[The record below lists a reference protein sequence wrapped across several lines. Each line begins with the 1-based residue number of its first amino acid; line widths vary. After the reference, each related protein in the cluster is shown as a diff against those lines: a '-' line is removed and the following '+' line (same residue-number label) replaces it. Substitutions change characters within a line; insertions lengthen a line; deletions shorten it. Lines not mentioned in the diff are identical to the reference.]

1 MVIHWAWAMLCW
13 LGGVALQSQ
22 QAQVGDGPEGWMV
35 GALGVLLGALLSC
48 LGHRGAARG
57 RFLIPVGW
65 CLMTAC
71 LGWGQTQWRAAQGVQ
86 EVWPDALADQ
96 ALILTA
102 HIDAMPQPRLWGT
115 GLEVQVQEVI
125 WQGRRWRA
133 GQAWAL
139 PGVPASAVCPGR
151 VSLSWQPEPGQ
162 RLLPGQTWRWQA
174 SLHEVR
180 GLRNP
185 GGFDS
190 ELWMFERGLRAQGK
204 VLSKGVD
211 ESLPRA
217 ALLQEAQGRRGLIDR
232 WRTRLRDRVLAH
244 VSDARVAGLVIGLTV
259 GDQSA
264 IHDDDWQVLR
274 ASGTAHLA
282 SISGLHITMMG
293 WLVSAGVARLWR
305 RSVRLMHWLPAPT
318 ASRWAG
324 VLGAWFYALMA
335 GWGIPAQRTV
345 LMLAMVALLHSG
357 GRRWPWPLV
366 LLAAAVAVT
375 LRDPWA
381 LTQAGFWLSFAAVGL
396 LMLAGGESVLLP
408 AMPWWMKL
416 RLAAKGLWR
425 TQAVASAGLA
435 PLSLVFFQAVSLVGL
450 LANLVCIPLFSFI
463 ITPLAMLGYVQPR
476 LWDALTPVVQGSMAG
491 LRVLAESPWAVVQ
504 GPAVAFWAA
513 ALGLMAGAWMLA
525 PVPWRWRVLA
535 WPALLPLLWPTSL
548 SQIQPAPPHGEV
560 QVTVVDIGQG
570 TAVLV
575 RTAAHALLYD
585 TGPRLSPE
593 NDAGRRVLVGL
604 LRAVNV
610 RQLDELQI
618 SHGDADHVGG
628 AVSVLRSVPTRQL
641 RTSLAADH
649 ELRQWSDRSG
659 ERPPHVMCE
668 AGQRWSWDGVN
679 FEVLHPSA
687 SELASRDELGDNALS
702 CVLRV
707 EAHGRRILL
716 TGDIEA
722 EQEAALLA
730 RDPQA
735 LKAEVL
741 VVPHHGSK
749 TSSTDAFVEAVSPQ
763 MAVIQ
768 SGVRNRYGHPHRS
781 VVDRYRV
788 KGISVRRTTECG
800 AWLWRSDE
808 ATSGYCWRELQR
820 RYWHASTDAVE
831 SAPKPH

>member
-1 MVIHWAWAMLCW
+1 MVIHWALAMLCW
-13 LGGVALQSQ
+13 LLGVALQSQ
-22 QAQVGDGPEGWMV
+22 QAQVGEGRWGWMV
-35 GALGVLLGALLSC
+35 AGLGVLLWQMLSR
-48 LGHRGAARG
+48 LGRRGGPR
-57 RFLIPVGW
+57 RRQLIPLGW
-65 CLMTAC
+65 CLMAGC

-86 EVWPDALADQ
+86 AIWPDALADQ
-96 ALILTA
+96 TILLTA
-102 HIDAMPQPRLWGT
+102 RIDAMPQPRLWGT
-115 GLEVQVQEVI
+115 GLEVQVQEVS

-139 PGVPASAVCPGR
+139 PGLATRAACPDR
-151 VSLSWQPEPGQ
+151 VSLSWTPDPGQ
-162 RLLPGQTWRWQA
+162 KLLPGQTWRWQVQ
-174 SLHEVR
+174 LHAVR
-180 GLRNP
+180 GQSNP

-204 VLSKGVD
+204 VLARGGDASQP
-211 ESLPRA
+211 LA
-217 ALLQEAQGRRGLIDR
+217 ILLSEAQGRKGLIDR
-232 WRTRLRDRVLAH
+232 WRTQLRDRVLAH

-293 WLVSAGVARLWR
+293 WIISALVARLWR
-305 RSVRLMHWLPAPT
+305 RSARLMHWLPAPT

-366 LLAAAVAVT
+366 LLAAAVGVT
-375 LRDPWA
+375 VLDPWA

-408 AMPWWMKL
+408 DMPWSVKL
-416 RLAAKGLWR
+416 RLAMTGVWR
-425 TQAVASAGLA
+425 TQATASIGLA
-435 PLSLVFFQAVSLVGL
+435 PLSLVFFQTVSLVGL
-450 LANLVCIPLFSFI
+450 LANLVCIPLFSFV
-463 ITPLAMLGYVQPR
+463 ITPLAMMGYVWPH
-476 LWDALTPVVQGSMAG
+476 LWDALTPVVQGTMAA
-491 LRVLAESPWAVVQ
+491 LRWMAESSWAVAQ
-504 GPAVAFWAA
+504 GPGVTFWAA
-513 ALGLMAGAWMLA
+513 ALGLIVGAWMLA
-525 PVPWRWRVLA
+525 PVPWRWRARV
-535 WPALLPLLWPTSL
+535 WPALLPLLWPTAM
-548 SQIQPAPPHGEV
+548 SQIQPSPPHGEV
-560 QVTVVDIGQG
+560 QITVVDIGQG

-575 RTAAHALLYD
+575 RTASHALLYD
-585 TGPRLSPE
+585 TGPRLSSE
-593 NDAGRRVLVGL
+593 NDAGRRILVGL

-610 RQLDELQI
+610 RQLDELLI
-618 SHGDADHVGG
+618 SHGDSDHVGG
-628 AVSVLRSVPTRQL
+628 AVSVLRAVPAVQL

-649 ELRQWSDRSG
+649 ELRQWSSRSG
-659 ERPPHVMCE
+659 KHLHHVGCE
-668 AGQRWSWDGVN
+668 AGQRWSWDGVV
-679 FEVLHPSA
+679 FDILHPSGA
-687 SELASRDELGDNALS
+687 ELSERDDLGDNALS

-735 LKAEVL
+735 LAAEVL

-749 TSSTDAFVEAVSPQ
+749 TSSTDAFLAAVTPQ
-763 MAVIQ
+763 IAVIQ
-768 SGVRNRYGHPHRS
+768 AGARNRYGHPHRS
-781 VVDRYRV
+781 VVDRYQAR
-788 KGISVRRTTECG
+788 GIQVRRTADCG
-800 AWLWRSDE
+800 AWLWQSDRT
-808 ATSGYCWRELQR
+808 ASGQCWREQQL
-820 RYWHASTDAVE
+820 RYWHARPQDVE
-831 SAPKPH
+831 PAPKPH